1 MSKSSI
7 DKTGTKGFRIKIES
21 SVISYKPKKRLSLV
35 FITKTKWLLKRRYI
49 YH

>member
-7 DKTGTKGFRIKIES
+7 DKTSTKGFRIKIES
-21 SVISYKPKKRLSLV
+21 VISYNPKKRLSLV